1 MYPNWGTIEIMEK
14 ARATRKTAMI
24 RARTTAKVKNEAER
38 VFGQLGLTPSE
49 AINLFYRQVGLR
61 KGLPFAVEIPNAQ
74 TLETFAKT
82 DRNEEVT
89 DAANADEMFKKLGI

>member
-1 MYPNWGTIEIMEK
+1 MEK
-14 ARATRKTAMI
+14 AVRKSAMI

-38 VFGQLGLTPSE
+38 VFDRLGLTPSE
-49 AINLFYRQVGLR
+49 AINIFYRQVSLR

-82 DRNEEVT
+82 DRNEEVIDT
-89 DAANADEMFKKLGI
+89 SSSTEMFKKLGI